1 MNWRPNKVSLLHQV
15 ASDIAVYVVP
25 VVKMLNE
32 VSLHPKMGKK
42 NLKSV
47 PNRSVCDKHEVNKGN
62 NNWNN

>member
-1 MNWRPNKVSLLHQV
+1 M